1 LNQPGH
7 QNLTEQITRARQL
20 IQEGLQ
26 RYSRL
31 DPTDCKEVFL
41 LRDDRFQGIRFTLGM
56 FEAKWMVG
64 DAEVAFFRDGTK
76 IATRQLDSAT
86 IPAAA

>member
-1 LNQPGH
+1 MNQPAR

-20 IQEGLQ
+20 IHEGLR

-31 DPTDCKEVFL
+31 DSTDCKEVYL
-41 LRDDRFQGIRFTLGM
+41 LQDDRFQGIRFTLGM

-64 DAEVAFFRDGTK
+64 DSEVVFLRDGTK
-76 IATRQLDSAT
+76 IATSQLDSAT
-86 IPAAA
+86 IPKAA